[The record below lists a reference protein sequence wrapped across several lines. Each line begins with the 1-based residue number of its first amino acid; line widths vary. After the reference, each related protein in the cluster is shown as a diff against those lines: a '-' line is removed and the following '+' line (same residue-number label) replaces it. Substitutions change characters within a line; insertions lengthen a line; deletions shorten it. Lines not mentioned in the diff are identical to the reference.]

1 MYYIIRGKYEKIE
14 NSKILYIFEKALVL
28 FIICSQCGSE
38 NEKTFKKRRINWD
51 INIEIYYFRDNNDWR
66 KH

>member
-38 NEKTFKKRRINWD
+38 NEKIFKKEES
-51 INIEIYYFRDNNDWR
+51 IEIWI
-66 KH
+66 

>member
-1 MYYIIRGKYEKIE
+1 MYYIICGKYEKIE
-14 NSKILYIFEKALVL
+14 NSKILYILEKALVL